1 MRRLSLVLAIA
12 AMVLVVPAVTMA
24 APFPGNGPGAC
35 SKAGGTFSV
44 DASTSP
50 ATKTCLVSDHNGAV
64 TLWYGGAA
72 GYVVEVSTS
81 DDVTYYIAFGA
92 DRQVIPLSGAIAITN
107 CWYNSVPVPAFQS
120 DPNCQP
126 TSPYP

>member
-1 MRRLSLVLAIA
+1 VRRLYLVLAILTL
-12 AMVLVVPAVTMA
+12 VLVVPAVTIA

-35 SKAGGTFSV
+35 SRAGGTFSV
-44 DASTSP
+44 DGTSP

-64 TLWYGGAA
+64 TQRYGVAT

-92 DRQVIPLSGAIAITN
+92 DRQVIPLPGAIAITN
-107 CWYNSVPVPAFQS
+107 CWYNSVPLPNFQS

-126 TSPYP
+126 TTPYP